1 MTTTWVLLGTA
12 VATAGFHTLIP
23 DHWLPFVLA
32 GRARGW
38 SLRRTAAVSGGS
50 ALLHVGLSLAL
61 GVAAV
66 GVGVGSARALG
77 EELER
82 VSSILLV
89 AFGVAYAAWAWKK
102 GGHFHPGGSL
112 LHRHGEPE
120 ACGGAE
126 GPGGHEHLHYHPD
139 TALIR
144 GTSGRGDRYLAL
156 IVGLNPCVLI
166 FPILVA
172 TAEHGALAVAGV
184 SLAYGATTVGLMV
197 TLSVAG
203 VAGARS
209 IPIPGAARHMEALSG
224 LLIAAVGAAFW
235 LLEG

>member
-1 MTTTWVLLGTA
+1 MLLGTA
-12 VATAGFHTLIP
+12 VATAGLHTLIP

-38 SLRRTAAVSGGS
+38 TLRRTATLSGAS
-50 ALLHVGLSLAL
+50 ALLHVVLSVMLGL
-61 GVAAV
+61 AAV
-66 GVGVGSARALG
+66 AIGVGSAHVLG
-77 EELER
+77 EGLER
-82 VSSILLV
+82 VSALLLI
-89 AFGVAYAAWAWKK
+89 AFGVTYAVWAWRK

-112 LHRHGEPE
+112 VHAKGEPD
-120 ACGGAE
+120 ACGGHE
-126 GPGGHEHLHYHPD
+126 GPAGEEHLHYHAD
-139 TALIR
+139 HGLIR
-144 GTSGRGDRYLAL
+144 GTTGRGDGYLAA
-156 IVGLNPCVLI
+156 IVGLNPCIVV

-172 TAEHGALAVAGV
+172 TAEHGAGAVALV

-197 TLSVAG
+197 GLSVAG

-209 IPIPGAARHMEALSG
+209 IEIPGAARHMEAASG